1 MAEENKYLIYDFWAD
16 WCGPCKVQKNEFK
29 TNQDKL
35 PIKVIFTDCDDPINQ
50 KLIEVYKI
58 KSLPTLVLVDN
69 NGNEI
74 KRWIGLTK
82 VNKINEY
89 EKAVLKNP
97 KSDIIEQLVEYKEL
111 YKEMEND
118 NSNLVFIRCFTDDIT
133 KGYSDFS
140 KVLCNIT

>member
-1 MAEENKYLIYDFWAD
+1 MSSYLNIYLVKKESLKDSPLLFMSFSRNHPIYRAVVETIAPVWA
-16 WCGPCKVQKNEFK
+16 
-29 TNQDKL
+29 
-35 PIKVIFTDCDDPINQ
+35 
-50 KLIEVYKI
+50 
-58 KSLPTLVLVDN
+58 
-69 NGNEI
+69 GNEDVYTELTFDNLTECI
-74 KRWIGLTK
+74 NTLDTDIGNL

-118 NSNLVFIRCFTDDIT
+118 NSNLVFIRWFTDDII

>member
-1 MAEENKYLIYDFWAD
+1 MSSSLNIYLKRKENPNSSPLLFMSFSRNHPIYHAIEETVNPVYTLGEDAYTELTPELLTECINTLD
-16 WCGPCKVQKNEFK
+16 
-29 TNQDKL
+29 
-35 PIKVIFTDCDDPINQ
+35 TDISN
-50 KLIEVYKI
+50 L
-58 KSLPTLVLVDN
+58 
-69 NGNEI
+69 
-74 KRWIGLTK
+74 

>member
-1 MAEENKYLIYDFWAD
+1 MSNYLNIYLKRKENPEGSPLLFMSFSRNHPIYRAVVEAIAPVLAGDENIYTELTYD
-16 WCGPCKVQKNEFK
+16 NLTECIN
-29 TNQDKL
+29 TLD
-35 PIKVIFTDCDDPINQ
+35 TDISN
-50 KLIEVYKI
+50 L
-58 KSLPTLVLVDN
+58 
-69 NGNEI
+69 
-74 KRWIGLTK
+74 

-89 EKAVLKNP
+89 EKTVLKNP